1 MGPNRGRGPTNQH
14 DRNGLLLNRPAQQD
28 VEDKYAAIT
37 ELQRTAG
44 NAAVTQLVTV
54 QRHSVPSID
63 DDTEPSAPEPQT
75 LSEESATAGEEHTEA
90 PAEAPLLEPGGLL
103 GSAGAGPGHG
113 TAGAGGSLDGLD
125 LGMLG
130 SIRTPARLESATAGR
145 RFAQEMVGEEHQW
158 ATQTGPDARASA
170 LTDMIGRSLSDAGV
184 SPVPGYTL
192 RSDLSPNTL
201 GNFGF
206 ANWKININQRLVS
219 RPNLTTE
226 QANEIANTFYHEG
239 RHCDQWFRMARLR
252 AGQGQSAA
260 DIAHA
265 MGIPNNVAASATAS
279 PLQAGSAEAT
289 EAQGWWDSV
298 YGAHR
303 TDRNQTL
310 GELAASD
317 TANAAAAQA
326 YAADS
331 TPANLAAW
339 QAATAR
345 RQRAFTAYQALPEE
359 VSARAAA
366 STMQAALVEAR
377 RLNGKPADDPLLRAP
392 RRRLEGSGDFPVPA
406 TTGQGAA

>member
-1 MGPNRGRGPTNQH
+1 MGPIRGRGPTNRH
-14 DRNGLLLNRPAQQD
+14 DRNGLLLGRPVEQD
-28 VEDKYAAIT
+28 VEAKYAGIT

-44 NAAVTQLVTV
+44 NAAVTQLVTL
-54 QRHSVPSID
+54 QRHALPGID

-75 LSEESATAGEEHTEA
+75 LSEEGEGEHAEA

-103 GSAGAGPGHG
+103 GSAGTGAGHG
-113 TAGAGGSLDGLD
+113 TAGAGASALDSLD

-145 RFAQEMVGEEHQW
+145 RFAQDMVGEEHQW
-158 ATQTGPDARASA
+158 ATQSGPEARASA

-184 SPVPGYTL
+184 SPVPGHTL

-201 GNFGF
+201 GNFGYST
-206 ANWKININQRLVS
+206 WKININQRLVS
-219 RPNLTTE
+219 RPNLTTD

-265 MGIPNNVAASATAS
+265 MGIPNNVAASAAAS

-289 EAQGWWDSV
+289 EAQEWWDSV

-310 GELAASD
+310 GELAAAD

-326 YAADS
+326 YAADHS
-331 TPANLAAW
+331 PANLAAW
-339 QAATAR
+339 QAANAR
-345 RQRAFTAYQALPEE
+345 ARRAFTAYQALPEE

-366 STMQAALVEAR
+366 STMQAALIEAR
-377 RLNGKPADDPLLRAP
+377 RLNGKPADDPFP
-392 RRRLEGSGDFPVPA
+392 RPPGRRLEGAGDFPVPA
-406 TTGQGAA
+406 TTGQGVA